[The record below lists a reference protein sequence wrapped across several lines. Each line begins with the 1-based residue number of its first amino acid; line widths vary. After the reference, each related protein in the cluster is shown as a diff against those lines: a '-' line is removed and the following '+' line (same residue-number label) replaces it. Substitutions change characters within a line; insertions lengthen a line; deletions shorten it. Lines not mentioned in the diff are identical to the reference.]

1 VLQDSEK
8 HILTFEVSLRDSQ
21 GDIKQEVAGLPPIP
35 KVSFEE
41 SLGNHVLPSLCIGC
55 GSCIVVCPFNC
66 LEYVDAKPVLVKE
79 CRSCGIC
86 AQICPKYNLSMPALE
101 QLVFGRERNDDEDF
115 GIYRRLVI
123 AQARDENIMK
133 VCQDGGIV
141 TALLVHALQKGIID
155 GAVLSG
161 TNKDK
166 PLRAVPRLAKTTKE
180 IIDCAGT
187 RYTYSPNMLVL
198 GEGIQ
203 QKMKSL
209 AFVGTPCQIHAVR
222 RLQAVPLRK
231 YSKALAFST
240 GVFCSE
246 CFTHDGLVEELIK
259 EKLGIDPHEV
269 GKVNIKGK
277 LIVTTRSGDVKKAS
291 LKEAKKHASNC
302 VYSCSDFSAELAD
315 ISVGGLGLDGWTF
328 TVLRTKRG
336 EGLFQSAESEG
347 LIRTRPIEEEKR
359 ALDLL
364 ARLSEKKR
372 ENASKQN
379 L

>member
-1 VLQDSEK
+1 M
-8 HILTFEVSLRDSQ
+8 
-21 GDIKQEVAGLPPIP
+21 PPIP

-41 SLGNHVLPSLCIGC
+41 SLEEDVLPSLCIGC

-115 GIYRRLVI
+115 GIYRRLVV
-123 AQARDENIMK
+123 AQARDENILK

-141 TALLVHALQKGIID
+141 TAVLVHALQKGIID

-166 PLRAVPRLAKTTKE
+166 PLRAVPKLAKTTKE

-198 GEGIQ
+198 GEGFQ

-231 YSKALAFST
+231 YSKALAFSI

-277 LIVTTRSGDVKKAS
+277 LIVTTRSGHVKKAS
-291 LKEAKKHASNC
+291 LKEAKKYASNC

-328 TVLRTKRG
+328 TILRTKRG
-336 EGLFQSAESEG
+336 EELFQSAESEG
-347 LIRTRPIEEEKR
+347 RIRTRPIEEEKR
-359 ALDLL
+359 AFGLL
-364 ARLSEKKR
+364 GRLSKKKR